1 MTTLLRLGLQLLA
14 VRNAASKRRPCAA
27 RRSMCGV
34 RAVGLPVQPRSS
46 QLTSSAIKRMTLGR
60 GSAAGAAKTAGTAA
74 RKRTAE
80 QKARSR
86 RGRAGRAIVR
96 PTVKR
101 AQGMSTEGV
110 KDAEDLED
118 GGDME
123 DLGDGEDAGE
133 DRLKQD

>member
-1 MTTLLRLGLQLLA
+1 
-14 VRNAASKRRPCAA
+14 
-27 RRSMCGV
+27 MCGV
-34 RAVGLPVQPRSS
+34 RAVGFPVQPRSS

-86 RGRAGRAIVR
+86 RGRAGRAMVR

-101 AQGMSTEGV
+101 GRGMSTEGV
-110 KDAEDLED
+110 EDAEDLED
-118 GGDME
+118 GGDV
-123 DLGDGEDAGE
+123 GDRKMGET
-133 DRLKQD
+133 LKTWETGGADSRRRS